1 VASDV
6 PAVGAAVRILDSLAA
21 ASPGA
26 VSAGRLVNELKMN
39 RSTCYN
45 ILAAL
50 EREGWASSLG
60 GRAGWTL
67 GPRLIALADRTGD
80 LVSAIV
86 QQELDSLSAEI
97 GFVTFVSEWNSQGDH
112 VVVAKAERQ
121 TGVRVTVGI
130 GDTFPFSAPA
140 LLQVMCSWMEPSE
153 RERFFATHVIE
164 EFTPNTVVDRTALE
178 KLMGK
183 VRREGYS
190 TSLQQFNLA
199 QGAVAAPVFDPRG
212 HVHRA
217 VCCLAFSSDLN
228 DSNAHLVGNVVQD
241 AAARITLRTGGVLP
255 AVQEDGTAVVQH
267 QTRESQQLHAGLTT
281 TRAKSPTSPHL

>member
-50 EREGWASSLG
+50 EREGWAS
-60 GRAGWTL
+60 TL
-67 GPRLIALADRTGD
+67 GPRLSALADRTGD

-86 QQELDSLSAEI
+86 QQELDRLSAEI
-97 GFVTFVSEWNSQGDH
+97 GFVAFVSEWNSQGDH

-140 LLQVMCSWMEPSE
+140 LLQVMCSWLEPSE
-153 RERFFATHVIE
+153 RERYFATHVIE
-164 EFTPNTVVDRTALE
+164 EFTHNTIVDPRALE
-178 KLMGK
+178 KLMRK

-212 HVHRA
+212 RVHRA

-228 DSNAHLVGNVVQD
+228 ESNADLVGNVVHD
-241 AAARITLRTGGVLP
+241 TAARITLRTGGVLP
-255 AVQEDGTAVVQH
+255 AVDEDGTAVAQH
-267 QTRESQQLHAGLTT
+267 HSRESQQSQPGRTT
-281 TRAKSPTSPHL
+281 TRAKSSTRPHP

>member
-1 VASDV
+1 LASDV
-6 PAVGAAVRILDSLAA
+6 PAVGAAVRILDALAA

-26 VSAGRLVNELKMN
+26 VSAGRLVKELKMN
-39 RSTCYN
+39 RSSCYN

-86 QQELDSLSAEI
+86 QQELDTLSAEI

-112 VVVAKAERQ
+112 VVVAKGERQ
-121 TGVRVTVGI
+121 TGVRVTVGV

-140 LLQVMCSWMEPSE
+140 LLQVMCAWLEPSE
-153 RERFFATHVIE
+153 RDPLLATHDIE
-164 EFTPNTVVDRTALE
+164 EFTPNTVVDRAGLDE
-178 KLMGK
+178 LMRN
-183 VRREGYS
+183 VRRNGYS

-199 QGAVAAPVFDPRG
+199 QSGVAAPVFDARG
-212 HVHRA
+212 RVHRA
-217 VCCLAFSSDLN
+217 VCCLAFSSDL
-228 DSNAHLVGNVVQD
+228 DHSNAHSVGKVVRNT
-241 AAARITLRTGGVLP
+241 AARITLRTGGTLP
-255 AVQEDGTAVVQH
+255 P
-267 QTRESQQLHAGLTT
+267 
-281 TRAKSPTSPHL
+281 AKR